1 MSGMEQTSHIQES
14 MDASAAA
21 PVTVPEAIALPIDEL
36 AQDAR
41 DWTRYGNGRSFKKFK
56 GVHRT
61 ICRMHTQ
68 GIANNEIATYLG
80 VDKCTVSVI
89 LNSGQGLACTA
100 MLQQSLDGKLKDVSA
115 LLQETSLS
123 SQKFLR
129 SIATGDT
136 EANLALRAKVAMDQL
151 DRAGYGKIN
160 KNVNLDV
167 QGSLTAEELDDI
179 KRRAFSRGN
188 IVEDSPESKTDNMLR
203 ERILSARQVSGSVK
217 ALSSADADVDFSV
230 SELNADTGD
239 DDDLNA
245 GISVGDGAGVGG
257 GQGWEGSSFKAGG
270 GYVAGL
276 ASAEFGNGGDC
287 LLGGDGCGG
296 AEGDDLGQLNEA
308 LDLDDIDEFD
318 GLEELLEEQSVA
330 ANTEDE
336 ELASELPDIT
346 NILKSL
352 RST

>member
-1 MSGMEQTSHIQES
+1 MEQTSHTQES

-21 PVTVPEAIALPIDEL
+21 PVTVPEATALPIDEL

-68 GIANNEIATYLG
+68 GIANNDIASYLG

-100 MLQQSLDGKLKDVSA
+100 MLQQSLDGNLKDVSA

-203 ERILSARQVSGSVK
+203 ERILSARQQSGSVK
-217 ALSSADADVDFSV
+217 ALSADTAEADAD
-230 SELNADTGD
+230 ADAD
-239 DDDLNA
+239 ADDLNA
-245 GISVGDGAGVGG
+245 DSSVGDGAGVGG

-270 GYVAGL
+270 GFAAGL

-318 GLEELLEEQSVA
+318 GLEELLEEQSA
-330 ANTEDE
+330 ATNAEDE

-346 NILKSL
+346 NIINLL